1 MVDPVLDLDVV
12 GVDEA
17 QDPVVLDLGSD
28 LVCVAN
34 GREGRARQVYN
45 AVLADDLAVD
55 VVAEAAVYV
64 DLEHVDDAALGL
76 HDHDLRVLQ
85 RVLDLGVGLRH
96 DALNLVPLI
105 VYEPRQNVDL
115 VDCGVGN
122 SHCGG
127 VVIGNAVC
135 TVGALD
141 YHRGT
146 ELAGIDQFLN
156 LTVAAVVTAHEANL
170 YEVLA
175 AGHLGLNDLLAVSSG
190 VRQRL
195 LGEYRLAGLDSCQNR
210 TLVELTRG
218 GNDDCVY
225 VRIVDCFVEVG
236 VDLGAGTGDLSALLC
251 ALLEYVAYCND
262 LRAADAVLDAL
273 NVLAADH
280 TAADQCNVQVFHDK
294 FLLG

>member
-1 MVDPVLDLDVV
+1 M
-12 GVDEA
+12 
-17 QDPVVLDLGSD
+17 
-28 LVCVAN
+28 
-34 GREGRARQVYN
+34 
-45 AVLADDLAVD
+45 
-55 VVAEAAVYV
+55 
-64 DLEHVDDAALGL
+64 
-76 HDHDLRVLQ
+76 
-85 RVLDLGVGLRH
+85 
-96 DALNLVPLI
+96 
-105 VYEPRQNVDL
+105 
-115 VDCGVGN
+115 DCGVGN

-127 VVIGNAVC
+127 VVVSNAVC

-141 YHRGT
+141 DHRCA
-146 ELAGIDQFLN
+146 ELAGVDQLLN

-175 AGHLGLNDLLAVSSG
+175 AGHLGLDDLLAVSSG
-190 VRQRL
+190 VSQRL

-225 VRIVDCFVEVG
+225 VRIVDCFVKVG
-236 VDLGAGTGDLSALLC
+236 VDLGAGAGDLSALLC

-273 NVLAADH
+273 NVLAANH
-280 TAADQCNVQVFHDK
+280 TAADQCNVQVFHDE